1 MNLVVSDFQKGLIGK
16 YASLQGIATD
26 MRRFSSHSTV
36 ENITIVIYSVR
47 ICSED
52 TSANN

>member
-1 MNLVVSDFQKGLIGK
+1 MNLGVSDFQKGLVGK
-16 YASLQGIATD
+16 YVSLQGIATD
-26 MRRFSSHSTV
+26 MRRFSQHSTV
-36 ENITIVIYSVR
+36 ENIIVIYSVR

>member
-1 MNLVVSDFQKGLIGK
+1 MNLGVSDFQKGLVGK
-16 YASLQGIATD
+16 YVSLQGIATD
-26 MRRFSSHSTV
+26 MRRFSQHSTV
-36 ENITIVIYSVR
+36 ENIIIVIYSVQ